1 MHKLLD
7 YLGELL
13 YPSRCPVCDRVS
25 RIWDKGICEECLKNI
40 RYVKPP
46 RCLKCGKHIEDET
59 IEYCEDCEKRPHYFT
74 EGRAL
79 FAYKDIA
86 RSIHRFKYQGRRE
99 YAFIYGREMAYYL
112 GDCIRSWQP
121 EALIPIPL
129 YRRKERRRGY
139 NQAEL
144 LANVL
149 GTELGIPVCEGLV
162 KRIRN
167 TIPLKQLN
175 PEERLNNLKK
185 AFILEENGVKLKRVI
200 IVDDIYTTG
209 STLDAVAKLLKEWG
223 AEEIFFVTLAIGEK
237 V

>member
-1 MHKLLD
+1 LHKLLEC
-7 YLGELL
+7 LGELL
-13 YPSRCPVCDRVS
+13 YPPRCPVCDKVTKL
-25 RIWDKGICEECLKNI
+25 WDKGICEECLKSI

-46 RCLKCGKHIEDET
+46 RCLKCGKHIEDEAA
-59 IEYCEDCEKRPHYFT
+59 EYCGDCEKRDHYFT

-79 FAYKDIA
+79 FHYKDVA
-86 RSIHRFKYQGRRE
+86 RSIHRFKYKGRRE
-99 YAFIYGREMAYYL
+99 YALVYGKEMAYYL
-112 GDCIRSWQP
+112 GDYIRSWTPQ
-121 EALIPIPL
+121 ALIPIPL
-129 YRRKERRRGY
+129 YRKKERRRGY
-139 NQAEL
+139 NQATL
-144 LANVL
+144 LAQVL
-149 GTELGIPVCEGLV
+149 GAELGIPVCSGLV

-167 TIPLKQLN
+167 TTPLKQLN

-223 AEEIFFVTLAIGEK
+223 VEEIFFVTLAIGEN